1 MNPPKTANYLN
12 KSWLHEYRDLIFQAV
27 SEMKTLRQIAEL
39 LEPFAQKNGK
49 CITPQIIHNYLKR
62 HPFYEK
68 EDLKSV
74 EPKSLVIVK
83 KPTTEKEIEPL
94 SAKQAADNV
103 SSSVEES
110 RAVTKPDFETPTEPQ
125 QKAESE
131 AVPKS
136 KNPLRKLEGKVG
148 RSTPNFDKQG
158 SKYLL

>member
-1 MNPPKTANYLN
+1 MNLK
-12 KSWLHEYRDLIFQAV
+12 KSKNRKNSNWLHKHREIIFDEVQTG
-27 SEMKTLRQIAEL
+27 KPLNQIADL
-39 LEPFAQKNGK
+39 LADNAKIEGKKINQQILSVYLRRYPFKQ
-49 CITPQIIHNYLKR
+49 P
-62 HPFYEK
+62 E
-68 EDLKSV
+68 
-74 EPKSLVIVK
+74 K
-83 KPTTEKEIEPL
+83 KPIQAENAQIATNSTTEKEIEPL
-94 SAKQAADNV
+94 SVTKQAADEV

-110 RAVTKPDFETPTEPQ
+110 RAVTKPDFETPTEPP